1 MRIEHLTSHFNFNS
15 SPHIYRGKDK
25 AKQGAMHY
33 DNNNSVNIN
42 TSTDKNRPAKS
53 VNFGGSA
60 GLETQ
65 KIVNKALKELVQEGG
80 KDFARVKDAPQWAV
94 NFLNSKKIAWVLE
107 LVKNNEALFENIV
120 TIFLAGLLK
129 PICVLAMPGAPEED
143 KQAAATK
150 NFVAAVTGFALSTLI
165 LTPVS
170 KGVKKVTKNLPKYI
184 KDPEYIKLIDPN
196 EFGEEVLKVAKNGKK
211 LRAGDLA
218 DAYSTFY
225 KKAADMAIT
234 PTKAKITIAFMPYLL
249 NFLFKRDKKEP
260 KEEQTVNTTQEKL
273 LEFGPNEQVYS
284 KFMGGITK

>member
-1 MRIEHLTSHFNFNS
+1 MPNS
-15 SPHIYRGKDK
+15 KEKVRQS
-25 AKQGAMHY
+25 AKYH
-33 DNNNSVNIN
+33 NNIGVN
-42 TSTDKNRPAKS
+42 TETDVNDYRPAKS
-53 VNFGGSA
+53 VNFSGSV
-60 GLETQ
+60 GLDTQ
-65 KIVNKALKELVQEGG
+65 KVVNKALKELVQEGG

-94 NFLNSKKIAWVLE
+94 NFLNSKKVAWVLE

-129 PICVLAMPGAPEED
+129 PICVLAMPGAPKED

-170 KGVKKVTKNLPKYI
+170 KGVKKVTKNLPKNI
-184 KDPEYIKLIDPN
+184 KDPESNKLIDPN
-196 EFGEEVLKVAKNGKK
+196 EFGEEVLKIAKNGKK

-249 NFLFKRDKKEP
+249 NFLFKRDKKES
-260 KEEQTVNTTQEKL
+260 KEEQKVSTTQEKIL
-273 LEFGPNEQVYS
+273 KFGPNEQVYS
-284 KFMGGITK
+284 KFMGGMTKWE